1 VEEARSSTEQGGLVV
16 GEERHRALE
25 AARLGRK
32 MNEAVVEG
40 ERRRREL
47 GRKAVVGEGCD
58 MEAAAAG
65 LGREGSIRSSARRE
79 KESRC
84 PTREAVGAC
93 VCFS

>member
-1 VEEARSSTEQGGLVV
+1 VEEARSSTEQRGLVV

-65 LGREGSIRSSARRE
+65 LGREGSIRNSTRRE
-79 KESRC
+79 KGIEMPYPRGC
-84 PTREAVGAC
+84 GGVRV
-93 VCFS
+93 F